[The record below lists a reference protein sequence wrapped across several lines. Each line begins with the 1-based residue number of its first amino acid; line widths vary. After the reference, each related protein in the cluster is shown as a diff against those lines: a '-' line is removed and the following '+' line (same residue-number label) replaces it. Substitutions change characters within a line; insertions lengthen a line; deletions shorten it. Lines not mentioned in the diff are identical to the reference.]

1 MTTNSGL
8 SVHGFAKIHISAVQ
22 QASDPA
28 LLGCGS
34 QYDRVVRPVVDEVL
48 QGYNCTVFAY
58 GQTGT
63 GKTYTMEGQLEGNN
77 TSKDAGV
84 VPRAV
89 AQVFKHLEEN
99 EMEYQVSVSVP
110 LVCHLR
116 CYCIGYSIPSSEEVQ
131 VFACVQPPFKAHS
144 LFSFSQSDR
153 NLLLTPC
160 QGTRFEIK
168 QRAVLRLF

>member
-1 MTTNSGL
+1 MTTNSG
-8 SVHGFAKIHISAVQ
+8 SNIHGFVVILVPAV

-28 LLGCGS
+28 LLGCCF

-77 TSKDAGV
+77 SSKDAGV

-99 EMEYQVSVSVP
+99 EMEYQVSVSVS

-116 CYCIGYSIPSSEEVQ
+116 YDCIEYCIPSLEACTCLCTYSHLSGRIP
-131 VFACVQPPFKAHS
+131 C
-144 LFSFSQSDR
+144 
-153 NLLLTPC
+153 
-160 QGTRFEIK
+160 
-168 QRAVLRLF
+168 